1 MLQRSS
7 VQVVPVVHVH
17 THVQVQRTGK
27 KIYEGTVCVFTFYSV
42 QTVHVLYPVRVLA
55 VLLV

>member
-17 THVQVQRTGK
+17 THVQVPYSK

-42 QTVHVLYPVRVLA
+42 VAQYMYCIRYVY
-55 VLLV
+55 

>member
-17 THVQVQRTGK
+17 THVQVK
-27 KIYEGTVCVFTFYSV
+27 KYTKVQYVFLLFTFYSV
-42 QTVHVLYPVRVLA
+42 QYMYCIRYVY
-55 VLLV
+55 